1 MEKIKKYMTI
11 EELIEYLPEQP
22 SIFTV
27 YLWTSKNKIPYKKIG
42 RKLFF
47 EKHLIDEWND
57 NNRQIIR

>member
-1 MEKIKKYMTI
+1 MTI
-11 EELIEYLPEQP
+11 KELIEYLPEQP

-57 NNRQIIR
+57 NDRQIIR